1 MNVYM
6 TKQKIQL
13 LIFAWGP
20 SYEGKL
26 NLTISSFMNDLKSL
40 KKKVNV
46 SLLFFTD
53 NDLESLLK
61 KKLFIELSN
70 HKIEFK
76 VYDISNRLGETGFFN
91 KIQEYAFSI
100 SRDLKSD
107 IIIPIYSDFIFF
119 DNSLIN
125 VIDILTK
132 DEKKIIFQPI
142 LCLIEE
148 KVYSKISKTLK
159 SKEVLHQKSDLPS
172 IISKNNIHNIQKM
185 MIINND
191 VVCLSPAWNI
201 YIAKNDDIYISAFHN
216 SPIAFRTELLPEKI
230 KISISSDE
238 DFTNTLFNNLK
249 YYSECY
255 FIKDSNES
263 LIISLKSVKDA
274 PIEINPYIAKQINK
288 EAMNAAKLWT
298 QRFTNNFHKYSSNF
312 VYFINHESRKK
323 NEKAINYLNEL
334 NNKLLD

>member
-1 MNVYM
+1 M
-6 TKQKIQL
+6 TKPKIQL
-13 LIFAWGP
+13 LIFAWGG

-26 NLTISSFMNDLKSL
+26 NLTISSFMNDLKIL
-40 KKKVNV
+40 KKKKVDI
-46 SLLFFTD
+46 SLIFFTD
-53 NDLESLLK
+53 SDLESLLK

-70 HKIEFK
+70 NKIEFK
-76 VYDISNRLGETGFFN
+76 VYDISNRLGKRNFFN
-91 KIQEYAFSI
+91 KIQEYAFLI

-125 VIDILTK
+125 VINILTK
-132 DEKKIIFQPI
+132 DKKKMICQPI

-148 KVYSKISKTLK
+148 KVFPKISKILK
-159 SKEVLHQKSDLPS
+159 SKKVLHQKSDLPS

-191 VVCLSPAWNI
+191 AVCLSPAWNI
-201 YIAKNDDIYISAFHN
+201 YIAENDDIYISAFHN
-216 SPIAFRTELLPEKI
+216 SPIAFRTELLDEI
-230 KISISSDE
+230 IEISISSDE

-263 LIISLKSVKDA
+263 LIISLKSIKDA
-274 PIEINPYIAKQINK
+274 PLEIISYIAKQINK

-298 QRFTNNFHKYSSNF
+298 QKFTNNFHKYSSNF
-312 VYFINHESRKK
+312 VYFINYKSRKK
-323 NEKAINYLNEL
+323 NEKVINYLNKL

>member
-13 LIFAWGP
+13 LIFAWGA
-20 SYEGKL
+20 SYENKL
-26 NLTISSFMNDLKSL
+26 NLTVSSFMNDLKSL

-70 HKIEFK
+70 YKIEFK
-76 VYDISNRLGETGFFN
+76 VYDISNRLGEKDFFN

-107 IIIPIYSDFIFF
+107 IILPIYSDFIFF

-148 KVYSKISKTLK
+148 KVYSKISKILK
-159 SKEVLHQKSDLPS
+159 SKKVLHQKSCLPS

-185 MIINND
+185 MIINDNE
-191 VVCLSPAWNI
+191 VCLSPAWNI
-201 YIAKNDDIYISAFHN
+201 YIAKNDDIYISTFHN
-216 SPIAFRTELLPEKI
+216 SPIGFRTELLPEKI
-230 KISISSDE
+230 EIKISIDE
-238 DFTNTLFNNLK
+238 DFANKLFDNLN
-249 YYSECY
+249 YYSECC
-255 FIKDSNES
+255 FIKDSKES
-263 LIISLKSVKDA
+263 LIISLKSIEDKPTKINDLKGKQKKKKD
-274 PIEINPYIAKQINK
+274 
-288 EAMNAAKLWT
+288 MSAAQNWIQK
-298 QRFTNNFHKYSSNF
+298 FTNNFHKYSSNF
-312 VYFINHESRKK
+312 VYFINHKSRKK
-323 NEKAINYLNEL
+323 NEKAINHLNEL
-334 NNKLLD
+334 NDKLLD

>member
-1 MNVYM
+1 M
-6 TKQKIQL
+6 TKQNIQL
-13 LIFAWGP
+13 LIFAWGA

-26 NLTISSFMNDLKSL
+26 NLTISSFMNDLKFL
-40 KKKVNV
+40 KEKANV
-46 SLLFFTD
+46 SLIFFID
-53 NDLESLLK
+53 RDLESSLK

-70 HKIEFK
+70 HEIEFK
-76 VYDISNRLGETGFFN
+76 VYDISNRLGEKGFFN
-91 KIQEYAFSI
+91 NIQEYAFSI

-125 VIDILTK
+125 VINILIK
-132 DEKKIIFQPI
+132 DEKKMIFQPI

-148 KVYSKISKTLK
+148 KVYSKISKILK
-159 SKEVLHQKSDLPS
+159 SKKVLYQKNDLPS

-185 MIINND
+185 MISNND
-191 VVCLSPAWNI
+191 AVCLSPAWNI
-201 YIAKNDDIYISAFHN
+201 YIAKNDDIYITAFHN
-216 SPIAFRTELLPEKI
+216 TPIGFRTELLPEKI
-230 KISISSDE
+230 KINISSDE

-263 LIISLKSVKDA
+263 LIISLKSIKDA
-274 PIEINPYIAKQINK
+274 PLEITPYIAKQINN
-288 EAMNAAKLWT
+288 EAMDAAKLWI

>member
-1 MNVYM
+1 M

-13 LIFAWGP
+13 LIFAWGA

-26 NLTISSFMNDLKSL
+26 NLTIKSFMNDLKIL
-40 KKKVNV
+40 KKKKVNV
-46 SLLFFTD
+46 SLIFFTD
-53 NDLESLLK
+53 RDLESILK

-70 HKIEFK
+70 HKIEFE
-76 VYDISNRLGETGFFN
+76 VYDISKRLGKKGFFN
-91 KIQEYAFSI
+91 KMQEYAFLI

-125 VIDILTK
+125 VINILTNDK
-132 DEKKIIFQPI
+132 TKMICQPI

-148 KVYSKISKTLK
+148 KVYSKISKILK
-159 SKEVLHQKSDLPS
+159 SKKVLHQKSDLPS

-191 VVCLSPAWNI
+191 AVCLSPAWQI

-216 SPIAFRTELLPEKI
+216 SPIAFRTELLPEI
-230 KISISSDE
+230 IEIIISSDE

-255 FIKDSNES
+255 FIEDSNES
-263 LIISLKSVKDA
+263 LIISLKSIKDK
-274 PIEINPYIAKQINK
+274 PTEIISYIAKQINK
-288 EAMNAAKLWT
+288 KAMNEAKLWT
-298 QRFTNNFHKYSSNF
+298 QKSTNNFHKYSSNF
-312 VYFINHESRKK
+312 VYFINHKSRKK
-323 NEKAINYLNEL
+323 NEKVINYINEL